1 MAKIIRCLFLVFAA
15 FNVHAQDSVWTL
27 QRSIQ
32 YAVSHNIDISQQALN
47 TRLAALQLQQ
57 SRLSQ
62 LPGISAS
69 GNYGLNYGR
78 SIDPTTN
85 QFINS
90 SYSFA
95 GLSGN
100 ADVLL
105 FGWFQKRNTIQQNS
119 LTAQAAQADM
129 SQLADDVSLNVAT
142 GFLRALLAKE
152 QIAVAKN
159 QLDLS
164 IQQQAQTRAFVDA
177 GNKPDLDM
185 EQMNAQVAGDSAG
198 YIGALADYQAA
209 ILDLKAL
216 LNLDMQTPFE
226 AVMPGLDQITYE
238 SVIALNAEQIY
249 EQAKAH
255 FGTIKSNE
263 LKVRAAEKGLKAA
276 RGMLYPQFSL
286 GAQLGTNYASS
297 YKEVNSYKI
306 TGVTPSGNFVQIDGT
321 NYDVFQPV
329 VDYTQSTIPFFK
341 QFDNNF
347 RQSFALSVSI
357 PLLNGWSTRTAIKQA
372 QIDVESKKLNK
383 YQSEIKLQQDVYKA
397 YNDATSSVQK
407 YYAAKR
413 AAEASEKAYNY
424 AQKRYELGLVN
435 SVELLTTQNTAFKA
449 ETDATSAK
457 YDMIFKLKVIDY
469 YLGKE
474 LKL

>member
-1 MAKIIRCLFLVFAA
+1 MAKKTLCFLLVFAA
-15 FNVHAQDSVWTL
+15 FTVHAQDSVWTL

-32 YAVSHNIDISQQALN
+32 YALSNNIDISQNALN
-47 TRLAALQLQQ
+47 ARLAELQFQQ

-62 LPGISAS
+62 LPNASVS
-69 GNYGLNYGR
+69 GNYGYNYGR

-85 QFINS
+85 QFVNS
-90 SYSFA
+90 NYSFS
-95 GLSGN
+95 GFSGN
-100 ADVLL
+100 LDVLV
-105 FGWFQKRNTIQQNS
+105 FGWFQKRNTIAQNKLS
-119 LTAQAAQADM
+119 LQAADADL
-129 SQLADDVSLNVAT
+129 SQLKDDVSLNVAT

-152 QIAVAKN
+152 QIGVAKN

-164 IQQQAQTRAFVDA
+164 LQQQSQTRAYVDA
-177 GNKPDLDM
+177 GSKPDLDL
-185 EQMNAQVAGDSAG
+185 EQMNAQVAADSSG
-198 YIGALADYQAA
+198 YITALADYQAS

-226 AVMPGLDQITYE
+226 VVMPEQNQLTYE
-238 SVIALNAEQIY
+238 TVMTWNAEQIY
-249 EQAKAH
+249 TQAKEH
-255 FGTIKSNE
+255 FGVIKSNE
-263 LKVRAAEKGLKAA
+263 LKILAAEKGVRVAK
-276 RGMLYPQFSL
+276 GMLYPQLSL

-297 YKEVNSYKI
+297 YKEVSGFNI
-306 TGVTPSGNFVQIDGT
+306 TGAAPTGNFVLLDGV
-321 NYDVFQPV
+321 NYDVFQPTI
-329 VDYTQSTIPFFK
+329 DYTQKTIPFFK

-347 RQSFALSVSI
+347 RQSVALSINI
-357 PLLNGWSTRTAIKQA
+357 PLLNGWSARTAVKQA
-372 QIDVESKKLNK
+372 RIDMESKKLAQ

-397 YNDATSSVQK
+397 YNDATSAVQK

-449 ETDATSAK
+449 ATDETSAK

-469 YLGKE
+469 YLGKT

>member
-1 MAKIIRCLFLVFAA
+1 MAKIIRCLFLIFAA
-15 FNVHAQDSVWTL
+15 LNVHAQDSVWTL

-32 YAVSHNIDISQQALN
+32 YAVSHNTDISQQALN
-47 TRLAALQLQQ
+47 ARLAALQLQQ

-62 LPGISAS
+62 LPNASVS
-69 GNYGLNYGR
+69 GNYGFNYGR

-105 FGWFQKRNTIQQNS
+105 FGWFQKRNTIRQNS
-119 LTAQAAQADM
+119 LMAQAAQADM

-177 GNKPDLDM
+177 GSKPDLDM
-185 EQMNAQVAGDSAG
+185 EQMNAQVAADSAG
-198 YIGALADYQAA
+198 YIGALADYQSA

-226 AVMPGLDQITYE
+226 VVMPGLDQISYE
-238 SVIALNAEQIY
+238 AVIALNAEQIY

-263 LKVRAAEKGLKAA
+263 LKIRAAENGVKAA
-276 RGMLYPQFSL
+276 KGMLYPQFSV

-297 YKEVNSYKI
+297 YKEISSYKI
-306 TGVTPSGNFVQIDGT
+306 TGVTPSGNFVQIGGA

-329 VDYTQSTIPFFK
+329 VDYTQTTIPFFK

-347 RQSFALSVSI
+347 RQSFALSVNI

-372 QIDVESKKLNK
+372 QIDVESKRLNK

-397 YNDATSSVQK
+397 YSDATSAVQK

-413 AAEASEKAYNY
+413 AAEASAKAYNY

-435 SVELLTTQNTAFKA
+435 SVELLTTQNTAFKS
-449 ETDATSAK
+449 ETDETSAK

>member
-1 MAKIIRCLFLVFAA
+1 MAKIIRCFLLVFAA
-15 FNVHAQDSVWTL
+15 FNVHAQDDVWTL

-32 YAVSHNIDISQQALN
+32 YAVAHNIDISQQALN
-47 TRLAALQLQQ
+47 ARLAALQLQL
-57 SRLSQ
+57 SRMSQ
-62 LPGISAS
+62 LPGVSVS
-69 GNYGLNYGR
+69 GNYGFNFGR

-85 QFINS
+85 QFVNTN
-90 SYSFA
+90 YSFS
-95 GLSGN
+95 GISGN

-105 FGWFQKRNTIQQNS
+105 FGWFQKRNTIRQNN
-119 LTAQAAQADM
+119 LLAQAAQEDY

-164 IQQQAQTRAFVDA
+164 VQQQAQTKAFVDA

-185 EQMNAQVAGDSAG
+185 EQMNAQVAADSAG

-209 ILDLKAL
+209 ILDLKAM
-216 LNLDMQTPFE
+216 LNLDMKIPFE
-226 AVMPGLDQITYE
+226 VAMPGLDQLSYE
-238 SVIALNAEQIY
+238 SVIALNAEQIF

-255 FGTIKSNE
+255 FGAIKSND
-263 LKVRAAEKGLKAA
+263 LKIQAAEKGLKAA
-276 RGMLYPQFSL
+276 KGMLYPQFSI
-286 GAQLGTNYASS
+286 GAQVGTNYASS
-297 YKEVNSYKI
+297 FKEITSYKV
-306 TGVTPSGNFVQIDGT
+306 TGVTPSGNFVNINGA
-321 NYDVFQPV
+321 NYDVLQPV
-329 VDYTQSTIPFFK
+329 VDYNQSTIPFFK
-341 QFDNNF
+341 QLDNNF

-357 PLLNGWSTRTAIKQA
+357 PLLNGWSARTAVKQA
-372 QIDVESKKLNK
+372 QLDVESKRLSK

-397 YNDATSSVQK
+397 YNDATSAVQK

-413 AAEASEKAYNY
+413 AAEASEKAFNY
-424 AQKRYELGLVN
+424 AQKRYELGLMN
-435 SVELLTTQNTAFKA
+435 SVELLATQNTAFKA

>member
-1 MAKIIRCLFLVFAA
+1 MAKIIRCLFLIFAA
-15 FNVHAQDSVWTL
+15 LNVHAQDSVWTL

-32 YAVSHNIDISQQALN
+32 YAVSHNTDISQQALN
-47 TRLAALQLQQ
+47 ARLAALQLQQ

-62 LPGISAS
+62 LPNASVS
-69 GNYGLNYGR
+69 GNYGFNYGR

-105 FGWFQKRNTIQQNS
+105 FGWFQKRNTIRQNS
-119 LTAQAAQADM
+119 LMAQAAQADM

-177 GNKPDLDM
+177 GSKPDLDM
-185 EQMNAQVAGDSAG
+185 EQMNAQVAADSAG
-198 YIGALADYQAA
+198 YIGALADYQSA

-226 AVMPGLDQITYE
+226 VVMPGLDQISYE
-238 SVIALNAEQIY
+238 AVIALNAEQIY

-263 LKVRAAEKGLKAA
+263 LKIRAAENGVRAAK
-276 RGMLYPQFSL
+276 GMLYPQFSV

-297 YKEVNSYKI
+297 YKEISSYKI
-306 TGVTPSGNFVQIDGT
+306 TGVTPSGNFVQIGGA

-329 VDYTQSTIPFFK
+329 VDYTQTTIPFFK

-347 RQSFALSVSI
+347 RQSFALSINI

-372 QIDVESKKLNK
+372 QIDVESKRLNK

-397 YNDATSSVQK
+397 YSDATSAVQK

-413 AAEASEKAYNY
+413 AAEASAKAYNY

-435 SVELLTTQNTAFKA
+435 SVELLTTQNTAFKS
-449 ETDATSAK
+449 ETDETSAK